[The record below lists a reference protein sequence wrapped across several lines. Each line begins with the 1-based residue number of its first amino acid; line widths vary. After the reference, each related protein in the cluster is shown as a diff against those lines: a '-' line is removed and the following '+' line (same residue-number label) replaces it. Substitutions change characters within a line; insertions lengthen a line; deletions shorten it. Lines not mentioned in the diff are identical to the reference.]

1 MRGPVTVGG
10 PPVTAAHPTSP
21 RQASASPRRRC
32 THSLNHP
39 SASYSFDRSLPFV
52 PAKRPRNGT
61 AEAFVPCRPSR
72 CARACSALLCSRRA
86 ADGDGH
92 AARARVRQRLQRLAY
107 PFFAAKASAGRR
119 AGRGTDRQAPL
130 TREGIL
136 GRATGGRVRFRR
148 APSGGKAT
156 LSACSYRSFF
166 PSWDKPVPPNPKSKI
181 STSTPPPPPPSPR
194 TASTSHCN

>member
-61 AEAFVPCRPSR
+61 ERPKRSFR
-72 CARACSALLCSRRA
+72 AGQAAARAPALLCSAPAVPRTETDTQR
-86 ADGDGH
+86 
-92 AARARVRQRLQRLAY
+92 ARACVSAY
-107 PFFAAKASAGRR
+107 RGWPTRSSPRRHPRGAGRV
-119 AGRGTDRQAPL
+119 AGQTDKRL
-130 TREGIL
+130 
-136 GRATGGRVRFRR
+136 
-148 APSGGKAT
+148 
-156 LSACSYRSFF
+156 
-166 PSWDKPVPPNPKSKI
+166 
-181 STSTPPPPPPSPR
+181 
-194 TASTSHCN
+194 